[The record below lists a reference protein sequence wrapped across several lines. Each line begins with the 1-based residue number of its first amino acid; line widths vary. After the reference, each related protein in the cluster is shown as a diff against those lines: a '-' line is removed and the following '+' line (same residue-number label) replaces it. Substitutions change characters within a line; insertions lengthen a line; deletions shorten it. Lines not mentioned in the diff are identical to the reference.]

1 VFFALTGVTHGELV
15 RGVRYTPRGA
25 ETESIMM
32 RSRSGTVRR
41 IEASHNFQKL
51 TRYAS
56 IPYDEP

>member
-1 VFFALTGVTHGELV
+1 
-15 RGVRYTPRGA
+15 
-25 ETESIMM
+25 MM